1 MNLLHTT
8 PIKLT
13 FENSQATLEEDKQD
27 LEAQVALL
35 HTAQRELQ
43 QQCAGH
49 EAARA
54 TQEED
59 TQALAAQL
67 VAVEARGDAAAALQ
81 VGILK
86 RQHAADFTLYMT
98 IDTLQHTASHCN
110 TLQHTIT
117 QCNVKNRKKICPIHV
132 HQHTATHC
140 NTLQHAA
147 THCNILKHTALM
159 YHIHDCNANS

>member
-1 MNLLHTT
+1 MNLLYTT

-13 FENSQATLEEDKQD
+13 FENLQTTLKEDKQD

-43 QQCAGH
+43 QQCAVH

-54 TQEED
+54 AQEED

-67 VAVEARGDAAAALQ
+67 LAVEARGDAAAALQ
-81 VGILK
+81 VDIVK
-86 RQHAADFTLYMT
+86 RQLAAEFTTYMT
-98 IDTLQHTASHCN
+98 IDTLQHTATHCI

-117 QCNVKNRKKICPIHV
+117 QCKSKKIGKGFALYMSIS
-132 HQHTATHC
+132 
-140 NTLQHAA
+140 TL
-147 THCNILKHTALM
+147 
-159 YHIHDCNANS
+159 